1 MNTKATHRLYIIVL
15 LFITAVVLC
24 TLPFLLVKKDT
35 IYVYTKNLIPDSRE
49 RGLVLELKELGYEVK
64 VNQKPSKQKET
75 ALWFRL
81 PHNIKEIMS
90 NTKFTYN
97 FIYNEEYYP
106 FEYENLEEMPILLTP
121 YQDLYEHYMRQNI
134 KSATFVLG
142 ANQREYNIIN
152 TKNKTDIVYYENRN
166 KDTNLLSHLTLL
178 GNVKFLGRFWNN
190 NISPTASLEL
200 IAENENKIL
209 SKAKYTIID
218 NHKDNNLIP
227 EELLNASLTSTL
239 ILTPS
244 NSRVYNI
251 YKDSIIYF
259 DNPKDIEH
267 LISYYEQNSSTA
279 QEKSLRA
286 QNITANQLSSSSSA
300 KRFQELLNWLKFN
313 KI

>member
-49 RGLVLELKELGYEVK
+49 RGIVLELKELGYEVK

-251 YKDSIIYF
+251 YKDSIVYF

-286 QNITANQLSSSSSA
+286 QSITANQLSSSSSA
-300 KRFQELLNWLKFN
+300 KRFHELLSWLKSN

>member
-15 LFITAVVLC
+15 LFITAVVFC

-64 VNQKPSKQKET
+64 VNQKPSKPKET

-106 FEYENLEEMPILLTP
+106 FEYENLEKMPILLTP

-166 KDTNLLSHLTLL
+166 KDKNLASHLTLL

-190 NISPTASLEL
+190 NISPTASLAL

-218 NHKDNNLIP
+218 NYKDNNLIP

-239 ILTPS
+239 ILTPA

-251 YKDSIIYF
+251 YKDSIVYF
-259 DNPKDIEH
+259 NNPKDIEH
-267 LISYYEQNSSTA
+267 LILYYEQNNSTA

-300 KRFQELLNWLKFN
+300 KRFQELLNWLKFK